1 MKLYLLTP
9 NSSGKIYFTV
19 HVQGKDAAFCITKT
33 GAKEQVCT
41 TLDVLMKHYPT
52 AQEYKSLHTIL

>member
-1 MKLYLLTP
+1 MKLYLSTP
-9 NSSGKIYFTV
+9 KSSGNVYFTV
-19 HVQGKDAAFCITKT
+19 HVQDKDAAFRLTKT
-33 GAKEQVCT
+33 GAIKQSCA